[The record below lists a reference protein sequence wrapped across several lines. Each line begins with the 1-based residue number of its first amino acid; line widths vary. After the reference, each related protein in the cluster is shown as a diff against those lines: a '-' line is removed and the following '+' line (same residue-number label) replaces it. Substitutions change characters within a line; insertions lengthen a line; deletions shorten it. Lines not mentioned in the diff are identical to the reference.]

1 MQTGD
6 SELHLG
12 LSVHVWIVRVLLLDQ
27 EGVD

>member
-1 MQTGD
+1 MQTGG

-12 LSVHVWIVRVLLLDQ
+12 FSVRVWIVRVLLLGH